1 MTELQFW
8 KLIIDGGYIMIPL
21 ALLLLLV
28 IYVFTE
34 RFIVINRAAKE
45 DRTFM
50 DRIREYV
57 HEGDIESEIGR
68 AHV

>member
-50 DRIREYV
+50 DRIRE
-57 HEGDIESEIGR
+57 
-68 AHV
+68 

>member
-34 RFIVINRAAKE
+34 RFIVINRAAK
-45 DRTFM
+45 
-50 DRIREYV
+50 
-57 HEGDIESEIGR
+57 
-68 AHV
+68 